1 MIYQV
6 YKCGGFVGC
15 LPRWI
20 IRHKPGEFSYE
31 YLYIYRGPISG
42 LVGRLYCLLHWI
54 KPRPLSRK

>member
-20 IRHKPGEFSYE
+20 LRCKPGEFEFE
-31 YLYIYRGPISG
+31 YLRIYRGSYSG
-42 LVGRLYCLLHWI
+42 LVGAAVLPLALH
-54 KPRPLSRK
+54 